1 MLLEAML
8 VAVAS
13 DEQIHNVLLLVGS
26 IATGIR
32 IAVFFFSFRL
42 VEFEREGRKNLVF
55 HVWKSEV

>member
-1 MLLEAML
+1 ML